1 LYDILIAFGNTMKL
15 VSLIKMCLT
24 ETYSGFRVGKNLS
37 DMFRIRNGLKLGD
50 ALLSLLFKSDL
61 EYALRSVQENQEGL
75 KLIAKNSYW
84 FMLMMLI
91 YWVEACVL

>member
-1 LYDILIAFGNTMKL
+1 MKL
-15 VSLIKMCLT
+15 ARLIRTCLN
-24 ETYSGFRVGKNLS
+24 ETYSRVRVGKDMS

-50 ALLSLLFKSDL
+50 ALLALLFKFDL
-61 EYALRSVQENQEGL
+61 EYALRSVQGNQEGS

-91 YWVEACVL
+91 YWVEECVL